1 MCVAVP
7 GQVLEIVDGALST
20 GRVEVL
26 GVSRVVNL
34 GLLEDVRPGD
44 WVLVQLGFAV
54 EKIDEAQ
61 AREMMKLLEE
71 MSAAYEAEL
80 AAVVEEE
87 R

>member
-7 GQVLEIVDGALST
+7 GRVLEIAEGALPT

-26 GVSRVVNL
+26 GVPRMVNL
-34 GLLEDVRPGD
+34 GLLEEVRPGD
-44 WVLVQLGFAV
+44 WVLVQVGFAV

-61 AREMMKLLEE
+61 ARETMALLEE

-80 AAVVEEE
+80 AAAVEEE